1 VRIYRVAKSLVN
13 VVHGIQ
19 PFNREAIK
27 KLIKQMNCNKNVLL
41 IFIANTLAYLIVIQ
55 EELLGTINMGD
66 YT

>member
-1 VRIYRVAKSLVN
+1 MK
-13 VVHGIQ
+13 
-19 PFNREAIK
+19 EAIK

-66 YT
+66 YTPLLSSSVTSQRINNPY